1 MSRFLLAIALVL
13 FLSSCG
19 TPAPPA
25 TLPSGIPQAK
35 LRVAVDTTYATN
47 TDIWRAAELKCGSS
61 SVGHLGFFHPNASG
75 AWQKDRRLYG
85 LRQSL
90 VAPATVPDNMYSEHV
105 LALDR
110 PVYVHFNSALTS
122 CAGVVE
128 LPLQAGKEYEFLLSV
143 RGNSCIPRLFT
154 LNAASRL
161 TREEVTL
168 AAPIEGPA
176 CRM

>member
-1 MSRFLLAIALVL
+1 MPAALGKRIVASTACGKA
-13 FLSSCG
+13 SS
-19 TPAPPA
+19 
-25 TLPSGIPQAK
+25 LQ
-35 LRVAVDTTYATN
+35 LRCQITC
-47 TDIWRAAELKCGSS
+47 IR
-61 SVGHLGFFHPNASG
+61 
-75 AWQKDRRLYG
+75 
-85 LRQSL
+85 
-90 VAPATVPDNMYSEHV
+90 HV